1 MKKLI
6 VIVASLLVAVSAHA
20 QFGIVAGITS
30 SKATIDAAL
39 SDVQNV
45 TQYHVGLTYKID
57 LGIIAIQPALI
68 YNVKGA
74 KVSEFKAIG
83 DIASFDYKNGY
94 LELPVQVQA
103 GLNLGV
109 ARIYAIAEPFI
120 GYAITNSTQSSNGNK
135 IDVNW
140 NEVKWNEVKNKLEYG
155 VGVGAGV
162 ELIKHVQIS
171 ARYFWNLGNVDKVAI
186 ATVTDAVSN
195 KAANGIVASVTLL
208 F

>member
-57 LGIIAIQPALI
+57 LGIVAIQPALL

-74 KVSEFKAIG
+74 KVSEFKELG

-120 GYAITNSTQSSNGNK
+120 GYAITTSTQSSNGNK
-135 IDVNW
+135 ID
-140 NEVKWNEVKNKLEYG
+140 VKWNEVKNKLEYG
-155 VGVGAGV
+155 IGVGAGV

-171 ARYFWNLGNVDKVAI
+171 ARYFWNLGNVEKVAI

>member
-1 MKKLI
+1 MKKLL
-6 VIVASLLVAVSAHA
+6 VIVASLLIAVSAHA
-20 QFGIVAGITS
+20 QLGVVAGITS

-39 SDVQNV
+39 SDVQNI

-57 LGIIAIQPALI
+57 LGIIAIQPSLI

-74 KVSEFKAIG
+74 KIAEFKAVG
-83 DIASFDYKNGY
+83 DISSFDYKNGY
-94 LELPVQVQA
+94 LELPVQIQA

-135 IDVNW
+135 IDV
-140 NEVKWNEVKNKLEYG
+140 KWNEVKNKLEYG
-155 VGVGAGV
+155 VGVGAGI
-162 ELIKHVQIS
+162 ELIKHVQVS
-171 ARYFWNLGNVDKVAI
+171 ARYFWNLGNVESVAW
-186 ATVTDAVSN
+186 ASVTDAVSN
-195 KAANGIVASVTLL
+195 KAANGIVASVAIL

>member
-74 KVSEFKAIG
+74 KVSEFKALG

-135 IDVNW
+135 IDV
-140 NEVKWNEVKNKLEYG
+140 KWDEVKNKLEYG

>member
-1 MKKLI
+1 MKKFI

-74 KVSEFKAIG
+74 KVSEFKALG

-120 GYAITNSTQSSNGNK
+120 GYAITNSTQSSNGSK
-135 IDVNW
+135 IDV
-140 NEVKWNEVKNKLEYG
+140 KWDEVKNKLEYG

>member
-1 MKKLI
+1 MKKYI
-6 VIVASLLVAVSAHA
+6 VIVASLLIAVSAHA
-20 QFGIVAGITS
+20 QLGVVAGITS

-39 SDVQNV
+39 SDVQNI

-57 LGIIAIQPALI
+57 LGIIAIQPSLI

-74 KVSEFKAIG
+74 KIAEFKAVG
-83 DIASFDYKNGY
+83 DISSFDYKNGY
-94 LELPVQVQA
+94 LELPVQIQA

-135 IDVNW
+135 IDV
-140 NEVKWNEVKNKLEYG
+140 KWNEVKNKLEYG
-155 VGVGAGV
+155 VGVGAGI
-162 ELIKHVQIS
+162 ELIKHVQVS
-171 ARYFWNLGNVDKVAI
+171 ARYFWNLGNVESVAW
-186 ATVTDAVSN
+186 ASVTDAVSN
-195 KAANGIVASVTLL
+195 KAANGIVASVAIL

>member
-1 MKKLI
+1 MKQFI
-6 VIVASLLVAVSAHA
+6 VIVASLLIAVSAHA
-20 QFGIVAGITS
+20 QLGVVAGITS

-39 SDVQNV
+39 SDVQNI

-57 LGIIAIQPALI
+57 LGIIAIQPSLI

-74 KVSEFKAIG
+74 KIAEFKAVG
-83 DIASFDYKNGY
+83 DISSFDYKNGY
-94 LELPVQVQA
+94 LELPVQIQA

-135 IDVNW
+135 IDV
-140 NEVKWNEVKNKLEYG
+140 KWNEVKNKLEYG
-155 VGVGAGV
+155 VGVGAGI
-162 ELIKHVQIS
+162 ELIKHVQVS
-171 ARYFWNLGNVDKVAI
+171 ARYFWNLGNVESVAW
-186 ATVTDAVSN
+186 ASVTDAVSN
-195 KAANGIVASVTLL
+195 KAANGIVASVAIL

>member
-57 LGIIAIQPALI
+57 LGIVAIQPALI

-74 KVSEFKAIG
+74 KVSEFKELG

-135 IDVNW
+135 IDV
-140 NEVKWNEVKNKLEYG
+140 KWDEVKNKLEYG

>member
-6 VIVASLLVAVSAHA
+6 VIVASLLIAASAHA
-20 QFGIVAGITS
+20 QLGVVAGITS

-39 SDVQNV
+39 SDVQNI

-57 LGIIAIQPALI
+57 LGIIAIQPSLI

-74 KVSEFKAIG
+74 KIAEFKAVG
-83 DIASFDYKNGY
+83 DISSFDYKNGY
-94 LELPVQVQA
+94 LELPVQIQA

-135 IDVNW
+135 IDV
-140 NEVKWNEVKNKLEYG
+140 KWNEVKNKLEYG
-155 VGVGAGV
+155 VGVGAGI
-162 ELIKHVQIS
+162 ELIKHVQVS
-171 ARYFWNLGNVDKVAI
+171 ARYFWNLGNVESVAW
-186 ATVTDAVSN
+186 ASVTDAVSN
-195 KAANGIVASVTLL
+195 KAANGIVASVAIL

>member
-1 MKKLI
+1 MKKFI
-6 VIVASLLVAVSAHA
+6 VIVASLLIAVSAHA
-20 QFGIVAGITS
+20 QLGVVAGITS

-39 SDVQNV
+39 SDVQNI

-57 LGIIAIQPALI
+57 LGIIAIQPSLI

-74 KVSEFKAIG
+74 KIAEFKAVG
-83 DIASFDYKNGY
+83 DISTFDYKNGY
-94 LELPVQVQA
+94 LELPVQIQA

-135 IDVNW
+135 IDV
-140 NEVKWNEVKNKLEYG
+140 KWNEVKNKLEYG
-155 VGVGAGV
+155 VGVGAGI
-162 ELIKHVQIS
+162 ELIKHVQVS
-171 ARYFWNLGNVDKVAI
+171 ARYFWNLGNVESVAW
-186 ATVTDAVSN
+186 ASVTDAVSN
-195 KAANGIVASVTLL
+195 KAANGIVASVAIL

>member
-74 KVSEFKAIG
+74 KVSEFKALG

-120 GYAITNSTQSSNGNK
+120 GYAITDSTQSSNGSK
-135 IDVNW
+135 IDV
-140 NEVKWNEVKNKLEYG
+140 KWDEVKNKLEYG

>member
-74 KVSEFKAIG
+74 KVSEFKELG
-83 DIASFDYKNGY
+83 DIASFDYKTAY
-94 LELPVQVQA
+94 LELHVQVQA

-120 GYAITNSTQSSNGNK
+120 GYAITNSTQSSNGSK
-135 IDVNW
+135 IDV
-140 NEVKWNEVKNKLEYG
+140 KWDEVKNKLEYG

>member
-57 LGIIAIQPALI
+57 LGIVAIQPALI

-74 KVSEFKAIG
+74 KVSEFKELC

-103 GLNLGV
+103 VLNLGV

-135 IDVNW
+135 IDV
-140 NEVKWNEVKNKLEYG
+140 KWNEVKNKLEYG
-155 VGVGAGV
+155 IGVGAGV

-171 ARYFWNLGNVDKVAI
+171 ARYFWNLGNVEKVAI

>member
-57 LGIIAIQPALI
+57 LGIVAIQPALI

-74 KVSEFKAIG
+74 KVSELKELG

-135 IDVNW
+135 IDV
-140 NEVKWNEVKNKLEYG
+140 KWNEVKNKLEYG
-155 VGVGAGV
+155 IGVGAGV

-171 ARYFWNLGNVDKVAI
+171 ARYFWNLGNVEKVAI

>member
-1 MKKLI
+1 MKKFI

-20 QFGIVAGITS
+20 QLGVVAGITS

-39 SDVQNV
+39 SDVQNI

-57 LGIIAIQPALI
+57 LGIIAIQPSLI

-74 KVSEFKAIG
+74 KIAEFKAVG
-83 DIASFDYKNGY
+83 DISSFDYKNGY
-94 LELPVQVQA
+94 LELPVQIQA

-135 IDVNW
+135 IDV
-140 NEVKWNEVKNKLEYG
+140 KWNEVKNKLEYG
-155 VGVGAGV
+155 VGVGAGI
-162 ELIKHVQIS
+162 ELIKHVQVS
-171 ARYFWNLGNVDKVAI
+171 ARYFWNLGNVESVAW
-186 ATVTDAVSN
+186 ASVTDAVSN
-195 KAANGIVASVTLL
+195 KAANGIVASVAIL

>member
-20 QFGIVAGITS
+20 QFGITAGITS

-57 LGIIAIQPALI
+57 LGIIAIQPALV

-74 KVSEFKAIG
+74 KVSEFKALG

-135 IDVNW
+135 IDV
-140 NEVKWNEVKNKLEYG
+140 KWDEVKNKLEYG

-171 ARYFWNLGNVDKVAI
+171 ARYFWNLGNVEKVAI

>member
-57 LGIIAIQPALI
+57 LGIVAIQPALI

-74 KVSEFKAIG
+74 KVSEFKALG

-135 IDVNW
+135 IDV
-140 NEVKWNEVKNKLEYG
+140 KWNEVKNKLEYG
-155 VGVGAGV
+155 IGVGAGV

-171 ARYFWNLGNVDKVAI
+171 ARYFWNLGNVEKVAI

>member
-74 KVSEFKAIG
+74 KVSEFKELG

-135 IDVNW
+135 IDV
-140 NEVKWNEVKNKLEYG
+140 KWDEVKNKLEYG

>member
-1 MKKLI
+1 MKKFI

-140 NEVKWNEVKNKLEYG
+140 NEVKNKLEYG

>member
-1 MKKLI
+1 MKKFI
-6 VIVASLLVAVSAHA
+6 VIVASLLIAVSAHA
-20 QFGIVAGITS
+20 QLGVVAGITS

-39 SDVQNV
+39 SDVQNI

-57 LGIIAIQPALI
+57 LGIIAIQPSLI

-74 KVSEFKAIG
+74 KIAEFKAVG
-83 DIASFDYKNGY
+83 DISSFDYKNGY
-94 LELPVQVQA
+94 LELPVQIQA

-135 IDVNW
+135 IDV
-140 NEVKWNEVKNKLEYG
+140 KWNEVKNKLEYG
-155 VGVGAGV
+155 VGVGAGI
-162 ELIKHVQIS
+162 ELIKQVQVS
-171 ARYFWNLGNVDKVAI
+171 ARYFWNLGNVESVAW
-186 ATVTDAVSN
+186 ASVTDAVSN
-195 KAANGIVASVTLL
+195 KAANGIVASVAIL

>member
-20 QFGIVAGITS
+20 QLGVVAGITS

-39 SDVQNV
+39 SDVQNI
-45 TQYHVGLTYKID
+45 TQYHVGLTSKID
-57 LGIIAIQPALI
+57 LGIIAIQPSLI

-74 KVSEFKAIG
+74 KIGEFKAVG
-83 DIASFDYKNGY
+83 DISSFDYKNGS
-94 LELPVQVQA
+94 LELPVQIQA

-120 GYAITNSTQSSNGNK
+120 GYAITNSTTSTNGNK
-135 IDVNW
+135 IDVDW
-140 NEVKWNEVKNKLEYG
+140 GAVKNKLEYG
-155 VGVGAGV
+155 VGVGAGI
-162 ELIKHVQIS
+162 ELIKHVQVS
-171 ARYFWNLGNVDKVAI
+171 ARYFWNLGNVNEAGLNPMV
-186 ATVTDAVSN
+186 DAVSN
-195 KAANGIVASVTLL
+195 KAANGIVASVALL

>member
-6 VIVASLLVAVSAHA
+6 VIVASLLIAVSAHA
-20 QFGIVAGITS
+20 QLGIVAGITS

-57 LGIIAIQPALI
+57 LGLIAIQPALI

-74 KVSEFKAIG
+74 KISEFKALG

-135 IDVNW
+135 IDV
-140 NEVKWNEVKNKLEYG
+140 KWNEVKNKLEYG
-155 VGVGAGV
+155 IGVGAGV

-171 ARYFWNLGNVDKVAI
+171 ARYFWNLGNVEKVAI

>member
-74 KVSEFKAIG
+74 KVSEFKALG

-135 IDVNW
+135 IDVN
-140 NEVKWNEVKNKLEYG
+140 WNEVKNKLEYG

>member
-140 NEVKWNEVKNKLEYG
+140 NEVKNKLEYG

>member
-74 KVSEFKAIG
+74 KVSEFKALG

-120 GYAITNSTQSSNGNK
+120 GYAITNSTQSSNGSK
-135 IDVNW
+135 IDV
-140 NEVKWNEVKNKLEYG
+140 KWDEVKNKLEYG